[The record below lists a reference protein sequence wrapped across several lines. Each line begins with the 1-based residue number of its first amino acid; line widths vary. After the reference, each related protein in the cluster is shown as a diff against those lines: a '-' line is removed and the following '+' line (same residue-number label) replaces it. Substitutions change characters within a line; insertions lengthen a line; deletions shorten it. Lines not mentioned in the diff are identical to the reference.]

1 MSQKLINIAI
11 DGYSSTGKSTLAKDL
26 AAALGYRYVDSGA
39 MYRGVTLYAL
49 QHNLIDGED
58 VSPHLLEELINIDL
72 AFHFNPERQAT
83 DIYLNG
89 EDVED
94 AIRELTVAR
103 HVSAIAAIPEVRRR
117 LVKAQ
122 KKLADH
128 KGVVMDGRD
137 IGTVVLP
144 EAELKIFVTA
154 EEAIR
159 TKRRYQEL
167 LGRGLKITHEEVA
180 ANLRQ
185 RDLMDTTRAD
195 SPLKQ
200 ADDARVL
207 DNSHLSRQEQLKI
220 ALEWCHVILPK

>member
-1 MSQKLINIAI
+1 MSEKLINIAI

-49 QHNLIDGED
+49 EHNLVDGEK
-58 VSPHLLEELINIDL
+58 VSPHLLDELVNIDL
-72 AFHFNPERQAT
+72 AFHFNAERQAT

-94 AIRELTVAR
+94 AIRELRVAR
-103 HVSAIAAIPEVRRR
+103 HVSAVAAIPEVRRR

-122 KKLADH
+122 QKLADH

-144 EAELKIFVTA
+144 KAEVKIFVTA
-154 EEAIR
+154 AEAIR
-159 TKRRYQEL
+159 TERRYQEL
-167 LGRGLKITHEEVA
+167 LGRGLQITREEVA

-220 ALEWCHVILPK
+220 ALAWCNEILPK